1 MSVRPLR
8 VCKTLE
14 GSLQNDC
21 KLEKYKKAGTRANAH
36 TCTAREANEQII
48 KGKEN
53 KSDKQVF

>member
-1 MSVRPLR
+1 M

-21 KLEKYKKAGTRANAH
+21 KLENTRKHTHTHTAG
-36 TCTAREANEQII
+36 EANEQII

-53 KSDKQVF
+53 KNDKQVF